1 MTASLRVRQLRTATA
16 ALREPLGSV
25 MDTAIA
31 SRGAPATLHIPLPP
45 GAEAARQARQTT
57 ALLLAPGTADC
68 PRHIAEDLVLIVS
81 ELVTNA
87 MLHADGPYA
96 LTVALERGRA
106 GIAVSDGSSAMS
118 GHRGTAQRTE
128 AGGRGLQI
136 VRALGADLFVSRSGP
151 GKQVIAVLTWEP

>member
-16 ALREPLGSV
+16 ALPSPLGSIIY
-25 MDTAIA
+25 TAIA
-31 SRGAPATLHIPLPP
+31 SRGSPATLHMQLPT
-45 GAEAARQARQTT
+45 GAEAARRARQTT
-57 ALLLAPGTADC
+57 AVLLAPGTADC

-87 MLHADGPYA
+87 VLHADGPYA
-96 LTVALERGRA
+96 LTVALEPGRA

-118 GHRGTAQRTE
+118 RDRDGAQRTE
-128 AGGRGLQI
+128 AGGRGLKI

-151 GKQVIAVLTWEP
+151 GKQVIAVLTWQP